1 MGIHLVC
8 ALVLTA
14 GYALR
19 TWSARDDNFKYSWT
33 DKLPLNLYIA
43 SQVCIFICP

>member
-1 MGIHLVC
+1 MWIHLTC
-8 ALVLTA
+8 AMVLTA

-19 TWSARDDNFKYSWT
+19 AWSARDDNFIYSTT
-33 DKLPLNLYIA
+33 DKFPLNLYIA